1 MTPLRVTVIGAGM
14 AAARLARQ
22 TLSQAPAGAA
32 EFTLYGHEPYAPYN
46 RALLAGVLDGRYTPD
61 ALALPAGGAAVVT
74 GTEVV
79 AVDTAARTLR
89 TDTGESAGYD
99 VLVLATGANPV
110 LPPIRHLHSTGD
122 AGGEE
127 SGREAAGSE
136 KSGRELKDGVHAFRS
151 LADCVRLAEAA
162 RSAERAVVIGGGVL
176 GVSAARALAALGI
189 PVEIVHQAPHL
200 MERHL
205 DDEAGATVR
214 RALEGMGA
222 AVYTGNRARAL
233 RGDTAVTGVALASGH
248 VLDCDLVVLACGVR
262 PRTGL
267 ARAAGIEVRR
277 GVVVDDTLATSAP
290 GVYAIGDCTEHRGAV
305 HGLTGPAWAQA
316 DVLAA
321 RLSGADPHALYTGSG
336 VHGVARLTAGALEIA
351 AFGEVEDTDGDALR
365 LVDGTRGAYGS
376 YKKLVMRG
384 DRLVGAILVGDL
396 AAVGELT
403 RTYERGEPLPSR
415 PLDLLTPLEAA
426 ALVPAA
432 PPAPRTPSA
441 PRMPSAPPPAPVPPT
456 APAPPAPPITALS
469 LAPAE
474 GAVL

>member
-1 MTPLRVTVIGAGM
+1 MTVRTRVAVVGAGM

-22 TLSQAPAGAA
+22 TLSPLLPGTLDL
-32 EFTLYGHEPYAPYN
+32 TLYGHEPHAPYN
-46 RALLAGVLDGRYTPD
+46 RALLAGVLDGRYVPE
-61 ALALPAGGAAVVT
+61 ALALPTGGATVRT

-79 AVDTAARTLR
+79 AVDTGARTLR
-89 TDTGESAGYD
+89 TDLGESVPYD
-99 VLVLATGANPV
+99 TLVLATGANPV
-110 LPPIRHLHSTGD
+110 LPPIRGLHATDGH
-122 AGGEE
+122 
-127 SGREAAGSE
+127 GSP
-136 KSGRELKDGVHAFRS
+136 GRELKDGVHAFRT

-162 RSAERAVVIGGGVL
+162 RHTRRAVVVGGGVL
-176 GVSAARALAALGI
+176 GVSAARSLAALGI
-189 PVEIVHQAPHL
+189 PVEVVHQAPHL

-222 AVYTGNRARAL
+222 AVYTGNRARAIE
-233 RGDTAVTGVALASGH
+233 GDTAVTGVRLANGH

-277 GVVVDDTLATSAP
+277 GIVVDDTLATSAP

-305 HGLTGPAWAQA
+305 HGLTGPGWAQA

-321 RLSGADPHALYTGSG
+321 RLSGTDPDATYTG
-336 VHGVARLTAGALEIA
+336 VHGVARLTAGALEVA
-351 AFGEVEDTDGDALR
+351 AFGEVADTDGDALR
-365 LVDGTRGAYGS
+365 LADGTRGAYGS

-415 PLDLLTPLEAA
+415 PLDLFSPL
-426 ALVPAA
+426 
-432 PPAPRTPSA
+432 
-441 PRMPSAPPPAPVPPT
+441 
-456 APAPPAPPITALS
+456 
-469 LAPAE
+469 E

>member
-1 MTPLRVTVIGAGM
+1 MTPVRVAVAGAGM

-22 TLSQAPAGAA
+22 TLAQAPPGTV

-46 RALLAGVLDGRYTPD
+46 RALLAGVLDGRYAPD
-61 ALALPAGGAAVVT
+61 ALALPTGGADVLT

-79 AVDTAARTLR
+79 ALDTAARTLR
-89 TDTGESAGYD
+89 TGTGESAGYD

-110 LPPIRHLHSTGD
+110 LPPIRRLHRPEPGTVPG
-122 AGGEE
+122 AP
-127 SGREAAGSE
+127 SGHPS
-136 KSGRELKDGVHAFRS
+136 RELKDGVHAFRS
-151 LADCVRLAEAA
+151 LTDCVRLAEAA
-162 RSAERAVVIGGGVL
+162 RSARRAVVVGGGVL

-189 PVEIVHQAPHL
+189 PVEVVHQAPHL

-205 DDEAGATVR
+205 DEEAGATVR

-233 RGDTAVTGVALASGH
+233 HGDTAVTGVALANGH

-277 GVVVDDTLATSAP
+277 GIVVDDTLATSAP
-290 GVYAIGDCTEHRGAV
+290 GVYAVGDCTEHRGAV

-321 RLSGADPHALYTGSG
+321 RLSGARPGAVYTGAG
-336 VHGVARLTAGALEIA
+336 VHGLARLTAGALEIA
-351 AFGEVEDTDGDALR
+351 AFGEVADTAGDALR
-365 LVDGTRGAYGS
+365 LADGTRGTYGS

-415 PLDLLTPLEAA
+415 PLDLLTGPE
-426 ALVPAA
+426 
-432 PPAPRTPSA
+432 
-441 PRMPSAPPPAPVPPT
+441 PPT
-456 APAPPAPPITALS
+456 ATTAPTATT
-469 LAPAE
+469 E